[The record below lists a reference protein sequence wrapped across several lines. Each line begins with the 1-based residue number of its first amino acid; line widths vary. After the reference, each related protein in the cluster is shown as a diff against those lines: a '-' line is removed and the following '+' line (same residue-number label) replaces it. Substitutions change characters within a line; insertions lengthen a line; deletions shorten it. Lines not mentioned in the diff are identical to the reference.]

1 MSGLRETD
9 EAVMVTVW
17 YSRDDWWYADWL
29 SDPAYIENN
38 SSVDRIVEIPDSAV
52 AVSFIL
58 KQRGEVFSFIF

>member
-9 EAVMVTVW
+9 EAVMITVW
-17 YSRDDWWYADWL
+17 YSRDDWWYA
-29 SDPAYIENN
+29 ACIENN